1 MTSSNE
7 IRETFLRYF
16 EEQGHQRVNSGSLV
30 PKDDP
35 TLLFT
40 NAGMNQFKDVFLGRD
55 KRGYSRATSSQ
66 KCMRVSGKHNDL
78 ETVGR
83 TPRHHT
89 FFEMLGNFSFGD
101 YFKHDAIAF
110 AWELCT
116 KVYGIDS
123 NRLIATVFEDDDEAY
138 AIWRDE
144 IGIPQDR
151 LFRCDAKENFW
162 AMGETG
168 PCGPCSELH
177 YDMGD
182 RIGDTETPFGVE
194 SDRWVEIWNLVFM
207 QYNRDSSGE
216 LTPLPSPSIDTG
228 MGLERITSVLQG
240 VSSNYETDLFRPLIE
255 EASRLTNTDYG
266 STDSS
271 DVSLRILA
279 DHSRAAMFLI
289 DDGVV
294 PGNEGRNYVLRKI
307 LRRAIRHANML
318 GKKEPFIFTLTSLVA
333 ELMSKGYPELG
344 KSREYAAQ
352 IVRNEEEK
360 FSATL
365 SQGLTLLEEVI
376 SGVRS
381 RGESLL
387 PGEELFKLYDTFGF
401 PFDLATEI
409 SEEKGLTVDEEGFQR
424 ELEKQRQRA
433 RASWKGG
440 ETSVRPID
448 RELGDQHYQTEF
460 TGYTTISDVEGEILA
475 IVQDGVK
482 VKSLKEGQVGE
493 VVLDRTPFYAEAGG
507 QIADTGII
515 ENDRVR
521 AEVSEVVSPVS
532 GLRLHRVTVQHGELS
547 QGDRVTS
554 AVYSDH
560 RHPTM
565 RNHTA
570 THLLHAA
577 LRETLG
583 EHVKQSGSLVAPD
596 RLRFDFT
603 HYQALSPWELR
614 QIESRVNE
622 KIRDN
627 IKVTTEVKDLD
638 EAIQAG
644 AMALFGEKYD
654 QNVRVVIIPGFST
667 ELCGGTHV
675 TRTGDIS
682 LFKITSEG
690 SISSGVRRI
699 EAVTGAAA
707 VSRFLD
713 EDALLQTVSHQLR
726 VGRDQVEP
734 ALTRLVT
741 ELREAN
747 REIERLQLE
756 LARKESADAT
766 DSAREICGVDV
777 VAQKVA
783 DADRNTLRQLADQ
796 IRNKL
801 GSGIVV
807 LGSHGNGRVSLVVMV
822 SKDLTDRLRADK
834 LVGPI
839 AQVVE
844 GGGGGKAD
852 MAEAGGKKP
861 ELLDQALA
869 KTYELVE
876 EALQGKTREA

>member
-1 MTSSNE
+1 MKSSNE

-16 EEQGHQRVNSGSLV
+16 EDKGHQRVNSGSLV
-30 PKDDP
+30 PKNDP

-40 NAGMNQFKDVFLGRD
+40 NAGMNQFKDVFLGID
-55 KRGYSRATSSQ
+55 KRAYSRAASSQ
-66 KCMRVSGKHNDL
+66 KCLRVSGKHNDL

-101 YFKHDAIAF
+101 YFKREAIKF

-116 KVYGIDS
+116 EVYGIES
-123 NRLIATVFEDDDEAY
+123 SRLIATVFEEDDTAY
-138 AIWRDE
+138 EIWQNE
-144 IGIPQDR
+144 IGIPPDQ

-194 SDRWVEIWNLVFM
+194 SDRFVEIWNLVFM

-240 VSSNYETDLFRPLIE
+240 VPSNYETDLFKPLIE
-255 EASRLTNTDYG
+255 EASRLTDTEYG
-266 STDSS
+266 AADSS

-307 LRRAIRHANML
+307 LRRAIRHAKML
-318 GKKEPFIFTLTSLVA
+318 GKEEPFIFTLASLVA
-333 ELMSKGYPELG
+333 ELMSTGYPELG

-360 FSATL
+360 FSGTL

-381 RGESLL
+381 RGESVI

-409 SEEKGLTVDEEGFQR
+409 SEEKGLTVDAEGFQR

-440 ETSVRPID
+440 ETTVRPID
-448 RELGDQHYQTEF
+448 KELALYDYETEF
-460 TGYTTISDVEGEILA
+460 TGYTSISDVAGKVLA
-475 IVQDGVK
+475 VVKDGVE
-482 VKSLKEGQVGE
+482 VDSLKEGQEGE
-493 VVLDRTPFYAEAGG
+493 IVLDRTPFYAEAGG
-507 QIADTGII
+507 QIADRGII
-515 ENDRVR
+515 ENERVR
-521 AEVSEVVSPVS
+521 AEVSDVVSPVS
-532 GLRLHRVTVQHGELS
+532 GVRLHRVTVQHGELNK
-547 QGDRVTS
+547 GDQVTS
-554 AVYSDH
+554 EVYSDH
-560 RHPTM
+560 RSPTLS
-565 RNHTA
+565 NHTA

-603 HYQALSPWELR
+603 HYKALSPWEIR

-627 IKVTTEVKDLD
+627 IKVTTEIKDLD
-638 EAIQAG
+638 EAIQGG

-654 QNVRVVIIPGFST
+654 QDVRVVIIPGFST

-675 TRTGDIS
+675 NRTGDIAV
-682 LFKITSEG
+682 FKITSEG

-699 EAVTGAAA
+699 EAVTGATA
-707 VSRFLD
+707 VTRFLD
-713 EDALLQTVSHQLR
+713 DEALLQTVSQQLR

-734 ALTRLVT
+734 AVARLMAEVK
-741 ELREAN
+741 EAN
-747 REIERLQLE
+747 RQIERLQLE
-756 LARKESADAT
+756 LARKDSADAT
-766 DSAREICGVDV
+766 DSAREICGVSV
-777 VAQKVA
+777 VAQAVPN
-783 DADRNTLRQLADQ
+783 ADRNTLRQLADQ
-796 IRNKL
+796 IQNKL
-801 GSGIVV
+801 RSGVVV
-807 LGSHGNGRVSLVVMV
+807 LGSHGNGRVTLVIMV
-822 SKDLTDRLRADK
+822 SKDLTDRLQADK

-839 AQVVE
+839 ARVVE

-852 MAEAGGKKP
+852 MAEAGGKNP
-861 ELLDQALA
+861 ERLDQALA
-869 KTYELVE
+869 RTYELVE
-876 EALQGKTREA
+876 ETLRDSTNC